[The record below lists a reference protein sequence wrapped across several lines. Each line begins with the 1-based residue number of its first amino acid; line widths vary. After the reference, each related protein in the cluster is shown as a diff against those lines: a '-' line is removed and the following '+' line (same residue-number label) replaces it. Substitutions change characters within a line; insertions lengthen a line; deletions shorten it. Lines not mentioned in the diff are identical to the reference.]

1 MADNGAVRAGDWVR
15 LLRVKQWVKNG
26 FVLAPL
32 VFAVEFTKI
41 ASVLRALEA
50 MAVFCIV
57 SSGTY
62 ILNDLKDRQADSL
75 HPAKRGRPIASG
87 RIRPP
92 QAWAAAM
99 ILLAAGCAW
108 GFRIEKNLAL
118 TVLAYIAIHLAYTF
132 GLKGVAVIDVICI
145 AAGFVLRVIGGAE
158 AINVEYSEWV
168 LLCTFLLACFL
179 GFAKRRQE
187 IIMLGGNA
195 AGHREVLV
203 HYSPQMLDQILTL
216 SAACSIIAYALYTIS
231 AQTKDKFQTQAL
243 IYTVPF
249 VYYGFARYF
258 YLIHQAGKG
267 DDPTEVLYT
276 DRPMLLN
283 GILWAVA
290 CALIVYW
297 KKVLIW
303 LQCLGW

>member
-1 MADNGAVRAGDWVR
+1 MNEKETTGVMDWIK

-32 VFAVEFTKI
+32 VFAVEFTKLDSI
-41 ASVLRALEA
+41 IRALEA
-50 MAVFCIV
+50 MVVFCIV

-62 ILNDLKDRQADSL
+62 ILNDLKDREADAL
-75 HPAKRGRPIASG
+75 HPAKRNRPIAAG
-87 RIRPP
+87 RIKPP
-92 QAWAAAM
+92 QAWAGAF
-99 ILLAAGCAW
+99 ILLLGGCAW
-108 GFRIEKNLAL
+108 GFSMGGNMVL
-118 TVLAYIAIHLAYTF
+118 TVLAYVLIHMAYTF
-132 GLKGVAVIDVICI
+132 GLKEVAIIDVSCI
-145 AAGFVLRVIGGAE
+145 AIGFVLRVIGGAE

-168 LLCTFLLACFL
+168 LLCTFLLASFL

-187 IIMLGGNA
+187 IILLGENA

-203 HYSPQMLDQILTL
+203 QYSPQMLDQILTL

-231 AQTKDKFQTQAL
+231 AQTQGKFDTQAL

-258 YLIHQAGKG
+258 YLIHQEGKG
-267 DDPTEVLYT
+267 DDPTEVVYT

-283 GILWAVA
+283 GILWAAA
-290 CALIVYW
+290 CGLIVYW

-303 LQCLGW
+303 LQSMGL